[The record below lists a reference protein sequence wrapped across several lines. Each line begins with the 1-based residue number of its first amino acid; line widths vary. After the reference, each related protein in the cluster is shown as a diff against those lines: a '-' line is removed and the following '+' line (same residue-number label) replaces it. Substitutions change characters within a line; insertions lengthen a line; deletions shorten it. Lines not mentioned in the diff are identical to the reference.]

1 MAGSAALGSDPKS
14 AGSSPPQSTSL
25 RAESQLPLGA
35 EARQSFRQS
44 ILSRFFRWAWIV
56 SLLVPCPHL
65 RKLSLCS
72 SSCSEVMPRYTSA
85 FSSTSP
91 DANTTQGPSA
101 VFRSVWR
108 PCACFPERVKAT

>member
-1 MAGSAALGSDPKS
+1 
-14 AGSSPPQSTSL
+14 
-25 RAESQLPLGA
+25 
-35 EARQSFRQS
+35 
-44 ILSRFFRWAWIV
+44 
-56 SLLVPCPHL
+56 
-65 RKLSLCS
+65 
-72 SSCSEVMPRYTSA
+72 MPRYTSA